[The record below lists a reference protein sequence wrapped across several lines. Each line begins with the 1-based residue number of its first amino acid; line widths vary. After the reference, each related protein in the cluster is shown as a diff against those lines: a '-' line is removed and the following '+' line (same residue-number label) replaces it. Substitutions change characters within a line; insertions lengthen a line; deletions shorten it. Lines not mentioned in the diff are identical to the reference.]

1 MIEIKEI
8 RSLEH
13 LDLLA
18 KKIVEGYLIGL
29 HKSPYHGFSAEFRE
43 HRIFN
48 SGDPIKSIDQKVLAR
63 TDRLYVKKFDEETN
77 LRCHLVLDV
86 SPSMFYP
93 KNEKRSKAD
102 FSMVAIAS
110 LMHLLKKQRDA
121 YGLITFSNQLHEVI
135 APKLTE
141 SNRQRIFATFDKYIA
156 QKNIPNKSN
165 ILESIHQLAHH
176 INKRGLI
183 VIFTDFFDSNEIED
197 FDLQFSKSI
206 QQLLFKKH
214 EIVIFHVLKNNKE
227 VQFDFDNKPT
237 EFIDIESGESVRIPS
252 MAIQAEYQKSV
263 SLKIEKIKNK
273 CKQIGVDFVSVDIDE
288 DYKKILETFLRKRA
302 KIG

>member
-156 QKNIPNKSN
+156 QKDTPNASN
-165 ILESIHQLAHH
+165 ILESIQQLAHH

>member
-156 QKNIPNKSN
+156 QKNIPNTSN
-165 ILESIHQLAHH
+165 ILESIHQLSHH

>member
-156 QKNIPNKSN
+156 QKDTPNASN
-165 ILESIHQLAHH
+165 ILESIQQLAHH

-214 EIVIFHVLKNNKE
+214 EIVIFHVLKNSKE
-227 VQFDFDNKPT
+227 IQFDFENKPT

-252 MAIQAEYQKSV
+252 MAIQMEYQKTV
-263 SLKIEKIKNK
+263 SSKIEKIKNK
-273 CKQIGVDFVSVDIDE
+273 CRQIGVDFVSVDIDE